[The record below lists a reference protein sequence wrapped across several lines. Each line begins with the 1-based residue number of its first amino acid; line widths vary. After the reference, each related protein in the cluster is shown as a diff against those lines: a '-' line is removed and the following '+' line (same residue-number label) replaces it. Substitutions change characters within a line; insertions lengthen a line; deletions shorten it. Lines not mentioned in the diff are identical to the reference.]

1 MSRARHRSS
10 NRSSNRLGHRSGT
23 IRIIGVAFALL
34 LAGGAAAGGDPPAGT
49 STIGGR
55 THPAVW
61 RSEAPPRIAVAD
73 AGAATLDG
81 TAILVGGFT
90 ADLAATA
97 AVQVRNPRRGWEPVG
112 CALLTPRADA
122 TVIALDEERLLVI
135 GGWTGILPDE
145 VTRLGSIEICE
156 PAQPHRRRTTPSPF
170 ETTEEGLD
178 GHAATVLPDGRV
190 VLLHRNRLAVFDP
203 DSERWSPLTRLDTT
217 CLHASVTSV
226 GPDQLVLIGG
236 ELGEDDAVVRSIHL
250 APDGVRRVNWSEA
263 SMPAVRDAA
272 SIGLDDS
279 QILVVGGAIE
289 GTSDP
294 RTWILDAASREI
306 RPGPMLPI
314 DGGIADAS
322 LHRSGFGI
330 LVVGGERR
338 IEGRPVPP
346 DGPAIVQ
353 LDRNTARRLP
363 MPPTSAI
370 RTAILRSPTGVER
383 VGGYR
388 FQAAIRDR
396 GRASVLE
403 DAASLR
409 LVPVVIAD

>member
-10 NRSSNRLGHRSGT
+10 NRSSHRSGHRLGHRSGT
-23 IRIIGVAFALL
+23 IRIIGVAIALL
-34 LAGGAAAGGDPPAGT
+34 LTGGAAAGGDPPART
-49 STIGGR
+49 SPIGGR

-73 AGAATLDG
+73 AGAATLDR

-135 GGWTGILPDE
+135 GGWTGVLPDE

-203 DSERWSPLTRLDTT
+203 DSERWSPPTTLDTT
-217 CLHASVTSV
+217 CLHASVASV

-236 ELGEDDAVVRSIHL
+236 ELGEGDAVV
-250 APDGVRRVNWSEA
+250 
-263 SMPAVRDAA
+263 
-272 SIGLDDS
+272 
-279 QILVVGGAIE
+279 
-289 GTSDP
+289 
-294 RTWILDAASREI
+294 
-306 RPGPMLPI
+306 
-314 DGGIADAS
+314 
-322 LHRSGFGI
+322 
-330 LVVGGERR
+330 
-338 IEGRPVPP
+338 
-346 DGPAIVQ
+346 
-353 LDRNTARRLP
+353 
-363 MPPTSAI
+363 
-370 RTAILRSPTGVER
+370 
-383 VGGYR
+383 
-388 FQAAIRDR
+388 
-396 GRASVLE
+396 
-403 DAASLR
+403 
-409 LVPVVIAD
+409 